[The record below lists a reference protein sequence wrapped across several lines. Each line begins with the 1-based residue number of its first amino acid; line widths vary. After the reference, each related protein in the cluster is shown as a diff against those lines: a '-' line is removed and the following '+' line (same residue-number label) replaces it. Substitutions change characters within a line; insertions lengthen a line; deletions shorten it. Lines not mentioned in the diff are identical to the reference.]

1 MDGWMNG
8 WTDGC
13 RAKGWMD
20 REMKEGGKEG
30 WMDGCGGGWM
40 DKR

>member
-1 MDGWMNG
+1 MDGWRNG

-13 RAKGWMD
+13 GAKGWMD

-30 WMDGCGGGWM
+30 RMDVGLGGWM
-40 DKR
+40 ER